1 MPVIENGIYPGYY
14 FILGNLHRH
23 TGILIQNLY
32 LIFGGQSILDC
43 SSDLLYIYD
52 FDSQTFRKSE
62 S

>member
-1 MPVIENGIYPGYY
+1 MLVIEYGIYLGYY
-14 FILGNLHRH
+14 IILGNLHRH

-52 FDSQTFRKSE
+52 FDSQTFRKSKI
-62 S
+62 